1 MKLRKVLWVVLAV
14 VVIIGIVIGIW
25 ALIVSRQSS
34 KEQKA
39 LRNINVQALAND
51 NEKNLGTL
59 IYGGAKLI
67 GEVKTE
73 NSNKV
78 AELETTDSLDG
89 AFNIYYQDLLNRYK
103 NYEVSKKDITKDD
116 AVGKKAKV
124 IIVSGA
130 TGKITATI
138 WSKSNGMTQIEIV
151 TSSDFK

>member
-1 MKLRKVLWVVLAV
+1 MKLRKVLL
-14 VVIIGIVIGIW
+14 VILGIIIVAGILIGIW
-25 ALIVSRQSS
+25 ALVVSRQEG

-51 NEKNLGTL
+51 NEKDLGTL

-67 GEVKTE
+67 GEVATE
-73 NSNKV
+73 NNNNV
-78 AELETTDSLDG
+78 ANLETTDSLDG

-103 NYEVSKKDITKDD
+103 NYEVSKKDITKEN

-130 TGKITATI
+130 TGKITTTI
-138 WSKSNGMTQIEIV
+138 WGKSNGMTQIEIV

>member
-1 MKLRKVLWVVLAV
+1 MRLRKVLWVILGIV
-14 VVIIGIVIGIW
+14 VVIGIAVGIW
-25 ALIVSRQSS
+25 SIVVSRQSN

-39 LRNINVQALAND
+39 LRNINVQALSND
-51 NEKNLGTL
+51 NEKSLGTL

-67 GEVKTE
+67 GEITTE

-78 AELETTDSLDG
+78 ANLETTDSLDG

-103 NYEVSKKDITKDD
+103 NYEVSKKEITKED
-116 AVGKKAKV
+116 AVGQKAKV

-130 TGKITATI
+130 TGKITTTI
-138 WSKSNGMTQIEIV
+138 WTKSNGMTQIEIV